1 MNSRCRSLSAA
12 DPLNDPGEQGGA
24 VQIGPDDGVGLRR
37 GGCEPAYRPVGRLL
51 LCGEGEGLGVL
62 VPRLDLQLGEIH
74 AAGVHPWGR
83 PRLETA
89 DGQPQIYQAPGQGQ
103 SGGQAVRP
111 GVPDHLAHDGPPP
124 QVSAGGHNGRL
135 HPVDGSGVGD
145 HPGHRAALREDLHHL
160 GLLHPQ
166 VLLKLQGVL
175 HHLLVLPPVRLG
187 PQGPDRGALP
197 PVQDAVLDT
206 GPVGSP
212 AHLAPQGVQFPD
224 QVALSG
230 TADGRVAGHIAHRI
244 QVNGEAQ
251 GAQPHPGGGQGSL
264 NARVA
269 RADDRDVKFS
279 RVVVNHSKFLFG
291 SDLAPGVRRLGTGI
305 LYHSL
310 TIGTRG
316 VQAAPAS
323 FPPPARHRG
332 KAGISRG
339 QAGQNN
345 SRSWEQG
352 APQLLE
358 RT

>member
-1 MNSRCRSLSAA
+1 
-12 DPLNDPGEQGGA
+12 
-24 VQIGPDDGVGLRR
+24 
-37 GGCEPAYRPVGRLL
+37 
-51 LCGEGEGLGVL
+51 
-62 VPRLDLQLGEIH
+62 
-74 AAGVHPWGR
+74 
-83 PRLETA
+83 
-89 DGQPQIYQAPGQGQ
+89 
-103 SGGQAVRP
+103 
-111 GVPDHLAHDGPPP
+111 
-124 QVSAGGHNGRL
+124 
-135 HPVDGSGVGD
+135 VGD
-145 HPGHRAALREDLHHL
+145 HSGHRAALREDLHHL

>member
-1 MNSRCRSLSAA
+1 MCFITFWYSRRSAWA
-12 DPLNDPGEQGGA
+12 RRDQTA
-24 VQIGPDDGVGLRR
+24 GP
-37 GGCEPAYRPVGRLL
+37 
-51 LCGEGEGLGVL
+51 
-62 VPRLDLQLGEIH
+62 
-74 AAGVHPWGR
+74 
-83 PRLETA
+83 
-89 DGQPQIYQAPGQGQ
+89 
-103 SGGQAVRP
+103 S
-111 GVPDHLAHDGPPP
+111 
-124 QVSAGGHNGRL
+124 
-135 HPVDGSGVGD
+135 
-145 HPGHRAALREDLHHL
+145 
-160 GLLHPQ
+160 
-166 VLLKLQGVL
+166 
-175 HHLLVLPPVRLG
+175 
-187 PQGPDRGALP
+187 

-316 VQAAPAS
+316 SPGRPGLFSSSGPAQ
-323 FPPPARHRG
+323 G
-332 KAGISRG
+332 K
-339 QAGQNN
+339 
-345 SRSWEQG
+345 SWNIPGTGGTE
-352 APQLLE
+352 
-358 RT
+358 